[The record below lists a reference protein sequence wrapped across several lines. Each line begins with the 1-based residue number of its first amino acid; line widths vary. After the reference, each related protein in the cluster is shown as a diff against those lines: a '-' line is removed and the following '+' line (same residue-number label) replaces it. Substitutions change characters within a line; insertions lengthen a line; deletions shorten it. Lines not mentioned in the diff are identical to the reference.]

1 MFYIECGNGTQLVGA
16 SPECLCKVEEG
27 GKVTNHAIAGTVR
40 RGKTA
45 EGASRS
51 FQQHPAA
58 RFRRISRQNVADSPL
73 LRLLRTEDAEL
84 AAQLAASV
92 KDRAEHVMLVDLA
105 RNDINRVCKPETVV
119 VDSLMQVEKF
129 SHVMHLTSQVSGML
143 RADQDR
149 CVFSVL
155 DAGD

>member
-1 MFYIECGNGTQLVGA
+1 V
-16 SPECLCKVEEG
+16 
-27 GKVTNHAIAGTVR
+27 
-40 RGKTA
+40 
-45 EGASRS
+45 
-51 FQQHPAA
+51 
-58 RFRRISRQNVADSPL
+58 
-73 LRLLRTEDAEL
+73 RTEDAEL

-149 CVFSVL
+149 CGGFGFHL
-155 DAGD
+155 DAVLLSGH